1 MITAEQILNWFPNQS
16 YDPALLIRRVGIV
29 ELIYIEKF
37 LGSAFY
43 NQLKQQYEADTLKD
57 NPANYTFVKNY
68 IQPLLAHYCMYDSL
82 AMLQAQPRSNG
93 MEFTLPEFGQKA
105 DKADVG
111 LTVNKILGT
120 ADMLVERA
128 KVYLR
133 ENSSLYPLYS
143 CGKDIKG
150 YNGIIFTDSHSQ
162 VYLDRNV

>member
-29 ELIYIEKF
+29 EIIYIEKF
-37 LGSAFY
+37 LGTRFY
-43 NQLKQQYEADTLKD
+43 TELKTQYDADTLTAVNKEFLRL
-57 NPANYTFVKNY
+57 YL
-68 IQPLLAHYCMYDSL
+68 QPLLAHYCMYDSL

-93 MEFTLPEFGQKA
+93 MEFTLPEFGQRA

-111 LTVNKILGT
+111 LTVNKILST

-128 KVYLR
+128 RVYLR
-133 ENSSLYPLYS
+133 ENSNDYPLYS
-143 CGKDIKG
+143 CGANIKS
-150 YNGIIFTDSHSQ
+150 YNGIIFTDSNSQ